1 MTNVTLGAIGV
12 AFFTYCVYAISITVL
27 VRPFTYIGFSAV
39 FLSFN
44 LFPMIYIVY
53 LNAPGRRVDFA
64 GTHSASLLL
73 SLSLLVFFVLL
84 CFCLFLG
91 GGGCGTPGFIV
102 VAGVVALKK
111 RVVFAKDLLCPQR
124 NTRAVC
130 FLFLIVFETCTEIQ
144 RSRSHTLP

>member
-73 SLSLLVFFVLL
+73 SLSLLVF
-84 CFCLFLG
+84 CFLFCFRFLE
-91 GGGCGTPGFIV
+91 GGCGTPGFIV

-124 NTRAVC
+124 DTRAG
-130 FLFLIVFETCTEIQ
+130 FFFLIFGTCTEIQ
-144 RSRSHTLP
+144 RTPSHTLP